1 MEANFEICDE
11 QLIININKMEHD
23 MTSENENWDE
33 IEHYDEIETWMTQV
47 ENNNDSASQNGDN
60 QDHESIDETNE
71 DIQDQESIDETNE
84 DYQYQEYIDET
95 NEDNDDQESVDETN
109 EDNDDQE
116 SVDETNSNEDMLD
129 FIHNQRSKN
138 TRLKTQ
144 GDVKRFIE
152 FLHKKR
158 ETRKPEHIP
167 PETLDGFIG
176 HFIMD
181 LAKRDGSPYEPGT
194 ITGFHR

>member
-11 QLIININKMEHD
+11 QLMININKMEHD

-47 ENNNDSASQNGDN
+47 ENDNDSASQNGDN

-71 DIQDQESIDETNE
+71 D
-84 DYQYQEYIDET
+84 YQYQEYI
-95 NEDNDDQESVDETN
+95 DETN